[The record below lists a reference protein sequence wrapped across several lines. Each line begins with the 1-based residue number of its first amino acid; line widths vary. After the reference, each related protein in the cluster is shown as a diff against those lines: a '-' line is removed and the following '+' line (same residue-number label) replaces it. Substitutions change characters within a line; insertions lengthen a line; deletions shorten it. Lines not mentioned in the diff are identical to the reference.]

1 MFILKFLF
9 VLLLLGFFAI
19 VVFLFSVWQ
28 QVKGGFRRFRQE
40 AGQRQPQQQED
51 GNIVIDHR
59 SDEEANKKIIPS
71 DEGEYVDFETVS
83 EEQN

>member
-9 VLLLLGFFAI
+9 VLLLLGIFAI
-19 VVFLFSVWQ
+19 LVFLFSVWQ

-40 AGQRQPQQQED
+40 SETQRKTQSD
-51 GNIVIDHR
+51 GNVVIDHR
-59 SDEEANKKIIPS
+59 SEDEANKKIIPQ

-83 EEQN
+83 EES